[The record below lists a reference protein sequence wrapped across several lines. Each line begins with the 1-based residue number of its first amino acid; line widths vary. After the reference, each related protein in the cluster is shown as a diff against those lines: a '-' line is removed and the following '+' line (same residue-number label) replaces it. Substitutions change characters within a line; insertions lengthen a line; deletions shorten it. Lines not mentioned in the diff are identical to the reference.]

1 MALESRYNNVING
14 NIVFIGNTLGLSKAD
29 NSQDM
34 GTADAIGAFITTN
47 KGLTVNTY
55 PSGTTLDISKNSSSA
70 VLQLEPGKNEIQ
82 YAYLIWGG
90 SYKVPGINILQS
102 SKKGVKLTTP
112 QNPNFSTNV
121 YNISADITNYADPYT
136 GVGFYSHM
144 ANVTQYVARGGN
156 GTYTVSEVPGTT
168 YPANNVYNCCGWT
181 LVVIYKN
188 PELYDSRYINFYY
201 GINHINSSTTYQTT
215 FRDFQTKQAPIANT
229 SRFLVS
235 AMQAS
240 ANVKGDQ
247 VLFGPNSSSL
257 KALEGPNNP
266 SDNFFG
272 SQINGSNGEIDTL
285 GTFGNKNHNVLT
297 ATNIPGGRQGWDI
310 TTININSA
318 MNNSQTEA
326 FLKFQTSNDNYCPNA
341 FALLTTMNSPG
352 IVILINLSK
361 YILGAIGDKLK
372 ITMNISNAGQVDANY
387 LSIKADLPY
396 GLAGVLGTVT
406 VDGVNKGPL
415 FNIESEVVLR
425 GIKVGQTIVVESLI
439 EVYDTPL
446 KYPDKYVLFA
456 KSRYEF
462 PRPAGGNYTGDK
474 YSSEVTI
481 YSAPVDVSKTSA
493 KKIVDPNGDTVQ
505 YAINVTNNS
514 TVNINNV
521 IVTDLLPSG
530 LSFVKNSVS
539 VNGSNSAS
547 NITTSGVSLSPLTPN
562 ETSKVLFTSN
572 VDSNPNTGVE
582 YENFV
587 RLIYTAIFN
596 GVSYIN
602 DYISPGYSIYTDAI
616 IIRPTITKTADKNI
630 VTPGKDT
637 VEYTITITNDASNV
651 NTNAMTD
658 MVLTDALPNGLSYKP
673 GTLTIDGNISNDTPQ
688 NGISISTPLAH
699 DSSTIIKFTANVNT
713 EPDAGVKYINQ
724 STLNYKFQSA
734 VGEQSST
741 ATSNSNTIYSSA
753 VVIKPTLNLTS
764 NVSSVILGD
773 TIEYTATI
781 TNDTSTTIETAIFN
795 DILPNGL
802 SFKKGSLTID
812 GNSNPATSLQ
822 SNIPLGNIQPK
833 KSVEVKYSAQ
843 VDSIPNDGT
852 TYPNFFTIDYSFNS
866 PAGNLNYALNSNT
879 KTINIHIPIRATV
892 TFTANKTYTEFLGD
906 EIEYTA
912 TITNPSSNISN
923 NPIYNVT
930 LNDILPNGLSYKP
943 DSLTINDVHSN
954 DSLSNVSIGTIN
966 HGDSKI
972 VKFTA
977 IVNANPPLDNIYTN
991 LVNVN
996 YKFQSATGENMG
1008 NITSNSVD
1016 VYSPSIIIK
1025 PILNLESD
1033 KSNVLIGD
1041 TINYTATINN
1051 NTSTL
1056 IENVVFSTNLPQGL
1070 SYVENSLTINDTLYP
1085 DSSLNNLP
1093 LGAIK
1098 PSNSI
1103 IIKYSATVDSSPN
1116 NGFTYSNFFTVN
1128 YAFNSPVGSLSK
1140 TINSNTN
1147 NITIKF
1153 PITAKVTL
1161 SANKTY
1167 VESIGDEIQYTV
1179 TVTNPSSNINTNP
1192 MYEVILKDI
1201 LPNGLSYKP
1210 DSLTINHIS
1219 SSDPLSNISLGIINH
1234 GNSTI
1239 VTFTAIVDSEP
1250 ISGNSYINL
1259 VNVTYKYVDATGENT
1274 NNITSNSVITYSP
1287 SIIIKPTLNLQAD
1300 KSNVILGETINYSA
1314 TIINNTPISIN
1325 NSTLSI
1331 NLPQGLIYVADS
1343 LTINDT
1349 PYTGSSINN
1358 VPLGPISIGDSINI
1372 NYSATVNS
1380 SPNIGS
1386 VYPSFFTVNY
1396 TFNSPVGNLTKTINS
1411 NTNNIT
1417 IKIPIKADVLLSADK
1432 TYVES
1437 IGDEIQ
1443 YTVTVTNPT
1452 TNTNTNPIY
1461 NVILSDILPAE
1472 LSYKPNSLTIN
1483 DVYSNDS
1490 LTNVSLGTINYGNS
1504 VIVKFITIVNAEP
1517 PSVNYYK
1524 NSVNVNYKF
1533 QDSNGEN
1540 TDSITSNSVVTY
1552 SPSIIIKP
1560 TLNLEADKSS
1570 VIIGDTINF
1579 TATIDNNTSTPINST
1594 IFFTKLPE
1602 GLLYIPNSLT
1612 INDIP
1617 YTSSSIDRDIILGDI
1632 QPGNS
1637 TILKYSTSVESHPN
1651 TASNYSNFFTINY
1664 TFNTPIGTLNKTIN
1678 SNTVKINTEIFT
1690 FNPIAFKNIVYKTY
1704 KNISLYEKILAV
1716 DLELDS
1722 LLYSIETKPSN
1733 GYADI
1738 EQNSFFK
1745 YTPKVNF
1752 LGTDNFSILLS
1763 NSDLGSTIIN
1773 ITVLVT
1779 EFPSSFD
1786 NNISCNK

>member
-1 MALESRYNNVING
+1 MTLESRYNSVING
-14 NIVFIGNTLGLSKAD
+14 NIVFIGNTLGLSKAP
-29 NSQDM
+29 NSQNM

-47 KGLTVNTY
+47 TGLTVNTY
-55 PSGTTLDISKNSSSA
+55 PAGTTLNISENSSSA
-70 VLQLEPGKNEIQ
+70 VLDLGSGKNELQ
-82 YAYLIWGG
+82 FAYLIWGG
-90 SYKVPGINILQS
+90 TYKVPGTDILES
-102 SKKGVKLTTP
+102 SKKGIKFTTP
-112 QNPNFSTNV
+112 NNPNFDTNV
-121 YNISADITNYADPYT
+121 YNISADITNYINPYLN
-136 GVGFYSHM
+136 VGLYSHM
-144 ANVTQYVARGGN
+144 ANVTQYVDRGGN
-156 GTYTVSEVPGTT
+156 GTYTVSQVAGTT
-168 YPANNVYNCCGWT
+168 SPSNDVYNCCGWT

-188 PELYDSRYINFYY
+188 PELYDSRYINFCY
-201 GINHINSSTTYQTT
+201 GISHISTSTPYQTT
-215 FRDFQTKQAPIANT
+215 LSNFETKPTSNT

-235 AMQAS
+235 AMQGS

-247 VLFGPNSSSL
+247 VFLGNSSSNL
-257 KALEGPNNP
+257 TVLSGPNNP

-272 SQINGSNGEIDTL
+272 SQINGNNGYIDTS
-285 GTFGNKNHNVLT
+285 GTFGTRNHNVLT
-297 ATNIPGGRQGWDI
+297 ATNISGGRQGWDI
-310 TTININSA
+310 TNINVDSA
-318 MNNSQTEA
+318 INNSQTEA
-326 FLKFQTSNDNYCPNA
+326 VFKFQTSNDNYYPNA
-341 FALLTTMNSPG
+341 FAFITSIKSPS
-352 IVILINLSK
+352 IVISINLSK
-361 YILGAIGDKLK
+361 YMVGSIGDTFK
-372 ITMNISNAGQVDANY
+372 ITMNISNNGDAAANY
-387 LSIKADLPY
+387 IAIKADLPY

-406 VDGVNKGPL
+406 VNGVNKGPN
-415 FNIESEVVLR
+415 FNIESEVALR
-425 GIKVGQTIVVESLI
+425 GIQVGENIIIESLI

-547 NITTSGVSLSPLTPN
+547 NITTSGVSLPPLTPN

-596 GVSYIN
+596 GVSYLN

-673 GTLTIDGNISNDTPQ
+673 GTLTIDDTNSGDSPETGINIPN
-688 NGISISTPLAH
+688 ILAH
-699 DSSTIIKFTANVNT
+699 DTSTIIKFTANVNT
-713 EPDAGVKYINQ
+713 EPDAGVEYINT
-724 STLNYKFQSA
+724 STLNYKFQSP
-734 VGEQSST
+734 VGEQSNT
-741 ATSNSNTIYSSA
+741 ANSNSNTIYSSA
-753 VVIKPTLNLTS
+753 IVIEPTLNLTS
-764 NVSSVILGD
+764 NVNSIMLGD

-781 TNDTSTTIETAIFN
+781 TNNTSTTIETAIFN

-812 GNSNPATSLQ
+812 GNSNPATSLE
-822 SNIPLGNIQPK
+822 SNINLGDILPQQ
-833 KSVEVKYSAQ
+833 SITLKYSAQ
-843 VDSIPNDGT
+843 VDSIPNTGS
-852 TYPNFFTIDYSFNS
+852 TYSNLFTINYSFNS
-866 PAGNLNYALNSNT
+866 PAGNLNYTVNSNT
-879 KTINIHIPIRATV
+879 NTITINIPVRATV
-892 TFTANKTYTEFLGD
+892 TLAANKTYVQSIGD

-930 LNDILPNGLSYKP
+930 LKDILPNGLSYKP
-943 DSLTINDVHSN
+943 DSLTINNVPSSN
-954 DSLSNVSIGTIN
+954 PISNVSIGTIN
-966 HGDSKI
+966 HGDSSI

-977 IVNANPPLDNIYTN
+977 VVDSEPNLGDIYTN
-991 LVNVN
+991 SVNVD
-996 YKFQSATGENMG
+996 YKFQSAIGENNG
-1008 NITSNSVD
+1008 NVTSNSVD

-1025 PILNLESD
+1025 PTLNLQSD
-1033 KSNVLIGD
+1033 KSSVLITD
-1041 TINYTATINN
+1041 TINYTATITN

-1056 IENVVFSTNLPQGL
+1056 IENVIFSASLPQGL
-1070 SYVENSLTINDTLYP
+1070 SYVLNSLTVNDTPYP
-1085 DSSLNNLP
+1085 SSSINNIH
-1093 LGAIK
+1093 LGAIHQG
-1098 PSNSI
+1098 NSI
-1103 IIKYSATVDSSPN
+1103 ILKYSATVDSPPST
-1116 NGFTYSNFFTVN
+1116 GSTYSSFFTTN
-1128 YAFNSPVGSLSK
+1128 YTFNSPVGNLS
-1140 TINSNTN
+1140 TTMNSNTN
-1147 NITIKF
+1147 TITLNF
-1153 PITAKVTL
+1153 PIIATATL
-1161 SANKTY
+1161 TSNKTY

-1179 TVTNPSSNINTNP
+1179 IVTNPSSNINNNP

-1210 DSLTINHIS
+1210 DSLTINNIS

-1239 VTFTAIVDSEP
+1239 VNFTAVVDAEP
-1250 ISGNSYINL
+1250 TSGNSYTNL
-1259 VNVTYKYVDATGENT
+1259 VNITYNYLDNNVENT

-1287 SIIIKPTLNLQAD
+1287 SIIIQPTLNLQSD
-1300 KSNVILGETINYSA
+1300 KSTVSIGDTINYYA
-1314 TIINNTPISIN
+1314 TIINNTPTSIDD
-1325 NSTLSI
+1325 STFSI
-1331 NLPQGLIYVADS
+1331 NLPPGLIYVANS
-1343 LTINDT
+1343 LTINGT

-1358 VPLGPISIGDSINI
+1358 IPSGPISPGDSINI
-1372 NYSATVNS
+1372 NYLATVNS
-1380 SPNIGS
+1380 YPNVGS
-1386 VYPSFFTVNY
+1386 VYTSFFTVNY
-1396 TFNSPVGNLTKTINS
+1396 TFNSPIGNLTRTITS
-1411 NTNNIT
+1411 NINNIN
-1417 IKIPIKADVLLSADK
+1417 INIPIKANVVLSADK

-1443 YTVTVTNPT
+1443 YTAIVTNPT
-1452 TNTNTNPIY
+1452 SNINTNPLY
-1461 NVILSDILPAE
+1461 DVILSDILPNG
-1472 LSYKPNSLTIN
+1472 LSYKSNSLTIN
-1483 DVYSNDS
+1483 DVSSSDD
-1490 LTNVSLGTINYGNS
+1490 LTNVSLGTISYGNS
-1504 VIVKFITIVNAEP
+1504 VTVKFIAIVYAEP

-1540 TDSITSNSVVTY
+1540 TDSITSNSIVTY

-1617 YTSSSIDRDIILGDI
+1617 YTSSSIDGDIILGDI

-1690 FNPIAFKNIVYKTY
+1690 FNPIAFKNIVYKTN
-1704 KNISLYEKILAV
+1704 KNMSLYERILAV

-1722 LLYSIETKPSN
+1722 LSYSIETQPSN

-1738 EQNSFFK
+1738 EQNNFFK